1 MRGSVALV
9 SDCICLVPCST
20 SHARKVLHI
29 GRGKCREGSPG
40 MLQALPASQ
49 TSPRTREAPAA
60 DSASV
65 LRSARPDEQ
74 PSYDS
79 CATPGGGCS
88 HSTIAEGSQSVVRLW
103 PCATHWTVCRRR
115 GASGNRTDAEPSPH
129 PDIEIIGEL
138 AARMRCDIDP
148 DKHPLIREYCRR
160 KTHGTFLPRKRC
172 SCCRPGNMKI
182 KNRSNLLFY
191 VLNGH
196 LDVWRQRQRMD
207 GNSSTEANRLAVRA
221 AGRASP
227 VGAQWRLPHS
237 ARSSPLAFWTASGMP
252 SEGVA
257 RS

>member
-1 MRGSVALV
+1 
-9 SDCICLVPCST
+9 
-20 SHARKVLHI
+20 
-29 GRGKCREGSPG
+29 

-49 TSPRTREAPAA
+49 PALGQGRLQRQIRRAFCGRPLLTSSQATTAVLRPAA
-60 DSASV
+60 GVRIPLSQKVRSPWSAS
-65 LRSARPDEQ
+65 
-74 PSYDS
+74 Y
-79 CATPGGGCS
+79 
-88 HSTIAEGSQSVVRLW
+88 W
-103 PCATHWTVCRRR
+103 PCATHWTVCRPMERGR

-129 PDIEIIGEL
+129 PDIEMIGEL

-160 KTHGTFLPRKRC
+160 KTHGTFLHRKIVLML
-172 SCCRPGNMKI
+172 PTGNMKI

-196 LDVWRQRQRMD
+196 LDVWRQRKRMD
-207 GNSSTEANRLAVRA
+207 GNSSTEANRLPVRA

-257 RS
+257 RN